1 MTCPVCPS
9 ALTDFI
15 KAWIGEDQI
24 AQWLLS
30 HLGGALAEATAPLL
44 CCPVTLLL
52 SHCEGATKGEDLNSL
67 FCSELVAHLY
77 QFGKVIPPRPGALE
91 YEQHNKSKAASEPK
105 KYGRDANAYS
115 PKDFASQS
123 NSSLTLASGMVLSH
137 EKEIRYKYRNDAYR
151 KGHADSKGVVNS
163 TTHDA
168 NETCDTL
175 SGASPLDAGQM
186 GAQAGDKIGDTLKR
200 QKLELHQ
207 KKVRNLQVRT
217 HSFHFCAP
225 GGLLIETLFSKAMVD
240 AAAGKLADPQQ
251 IEILKAKLAT
261 AKKQWEAEQAEIK
274 NSL

>member
-15 KAWIGEDQI
+15 KAWIGEDEI

-175 SGASPLDAGQM
+175 SGASPLDAGQV
-186 GAQAGDKIGDTLKR
+186 GAPGDKTGDTLKR

-207 KKVRNLQVRT
+207 KKVRNFQ
-217 HSFHFCAP
+217 
-225 GGLLIETLFSKAMVD
+225 AMVD
-240 AAAGKLADPQQ
+240 AVAGKLADPQQ

-274 NSL
+274 SSL